1 MSSTAHRSGERRTIT
16 RVTTTEPAP
25 LARLEDDAPITR
37 LTLPGLG
44 TLELSR
50 PELVFVGGVAL
61 MGVLGLLDWP
71 IAVVLGAGHLLA
83 ADRSNRAARA
93 LGQAMEEAE

>member
-1 MSSTAHRSGERRTIT
+1 MGG
-16 RVTTTEPAP
+16 VTTTEPAP
-25 LARLEDDAPITR
+25 LARLEDDAPTTR
-37 LTLPGLG
+37 LSIPGLG

-50 PELVFVGGVAL
+50 PELAFVGGIAV
-61 MGVLGLLDWP
+61 MGVLGLLEWP

-83 ADRSNRAARA
+83 SDRSNRAARA

>member
-1 MSSTAHRSGERRTIT
+1 MSGM
-16 RVTTTEPAP
+16 TTTDSAP
-25 LARLEDDAPITR
+25 LARLEDDAPTTR
-37 LTLPGLG
+37 VTLPGLG
-44 TLELSR
+44 TFELSR
-50 PELVFVGGVAL
+50 PELAFVGGIAL

-83 ADRSNRAARA
+83 SDRSNRAARA

>member
-1 MSSTAHRSGERRTIT
+1 MGA
-16 RVTTTEPAP
+16 VTTTEPAP
-25 LARLEDDAPITR
+25 LAVLEDHAPTTR
-37 LTLPGLG
+37 LRLPGLG

-50 PELVFVGGVAL
+50 PELAFVGGIAV

-71 IAVVLGAGHLLA
+71 IALVLGAGHLLA
-83 ADRSNRAARA
+83 SDRSNRSARA